1 MYWRISQYV
10 PSIGNLTS
18 PANTSTRHL
27 YHRHVLRYR
36 CHFRRVCF
44 LPQRVA
50 ISGSLVNLLPER
62 QTAGPLFQN
71 RRPYLSRIDFN
82 PSRTGSSVPHCLHV
96 TNMTIPTDMMTE
108 EWMDEFERN
117 FASLRTNRNNEPT
130 VASSFDTDT
139 TDQDKS
145 KTQTTPQSQPETDSC
160 ICS

>member
-1 MYWRISQYV
+1 MYWRIGQYV

-27 YHRHVLRYR
+27 YHRHVHRYR
-36 CHFRRVCF
+36 LHFRRVCF

-62 QTAGPLFQN
+62 QTTGPLFQN
-71 RRPYLSRIDFN
+71 RRPYLPRIDFN

-130 VASSFDTDT
+130 VASSSNTDT